1 MQVIPSHPGRPLL
14 SLVIPVIPVV
24 PVISSHPY
32 LSLVIPSHA

>member
-14 SLVIPVIPVV
+14 SLVIPVIPV
-24 PVISSHPY
+24 ISSHPY